1 MPAVPEY
8 MDLLGIPFERG
19 ARGPETF
26 DCYGLAREMFRRAGI
41 TVPDFESPGDL
52 EQIED
57 LISHASQ
64 SWRKVP
70 VGTVGAL
77 VTFRVDG
84 AGAHV
89 GYTIGNDRFI
99 HCIEP
104 EGVTTERLTN
114 NMRLR
119 AVASY
124 VYE

>member
-1 MPAVPEY
+1 
-8 MDLLGIPFERG
+8 MDLLGIPFKRG
-19 ARGPETF
+19 ARGPEAY
-26 DCYGLAREMFRRAGI
+26 DCYGLAREMFRRAGVV
-41 TVPDFESPGDL
+41 VPDFKSPGAL
-52 EQIED
+52 EEIEN
-57 LISHASQ
+57 LISHECH

-89 GYTIGNDRFI
+89 GYMLGGDRFV

-119 AVASY
+119 PLASY
-124 VYE
+124 IYE

>member
-8 MDLLGIPFERG
+8 MDLLGLPFERG
-19 ARGPETF
+19 ARGPNSY

-41 TVPDFESPGDL
+41 TVPDFTSPGSV
-52 EQIED
+52 EQIEA
-57 LISHASQ
+57 LISSASR

-70 VGTVGAL
+70 IGTVGAL

-89 GYTIGNDRFI
+89 GYMLPNDRFI
-99 HCIEP
+99 HAIAP

-114 NMRLR
+114 NYRLR
-119 AVASY
+119 PVASY
-124 VYE
+124 IYE